1 MSPRKRRFAEIAT
14 RAFIATA
21 LALLLSILLAEPF
34 SLSTSSIFASAEKR
48 DFQMTDL
55 FAQIADNRPVRQ
67 LDDRIVIVNIGLADR
82 AEIGEALSMVS
93 LFAPKVVGVD
103 VNFRD
108 SISPET
114 DEILM
119 EGIHANPGI
128 VLPLQLAAD
137 DNGTFDIANA
147 SFFFDPSQLSEESEI
162 QYGAAN
168 LPAKSLRATIR
179 EYVVDFDTKEGK
191 IPSFITRIAE
201 EYDKQAADR
210 LRNRGE
216 NLGTTAYHSREYRII
231 DIDDIEDNAEAIADK
246 IVLFGALDDAS
257 DMHATPVNSYMPG
270 LLIHAHALSTVLDG
284 VWYRKTPP
292 AFDYLLAAFI
302 CLIITSLSYYLHA
315 KFRGITLRLLQVVLI
330 ILAVRIGY
338 GAFVD
343 SNILFNFTYTF
354 LIIAFGL
361 FAVDICNG
369 LEQMGIVIYHKLKNY
384 RNKKITKTQPI

>member
-1 MSPRKRRFAEIAT
+1 MSPRKRRFIEIAT
-14 RAFIATA
+14 RALIATA

-34 SLSTSSIFASAEKR
+34 SMSTSSIFASAEKK

-82 AEIGEALSMVS
+82 TEIGEALGLVS

-119 EGIHANPGI
+119 EGINSIPGI
-128 VLPLQLAAD
+128 VLPLQLAVGD
-137 DNGTFDIANA
+137 DGTFDIAA
-147 SFFFDPSQLSEESEI
+147 SPFFFEPNQLSEESPI

-168 LPAKSLRATIR
+168 LPAKSHRATIR
-179 EYVVDFDTKEGK
+179 EYVVYFETKGGK

-201 EYDKQAADR
+201 SYDKKAADR
-210 LRNRGE
+210 LRARGE
-216 NLGTTAYHSREYRII
+216 KLGTTAYHSREYRII
-231 DIDDIEDNAEAIADK
+231 NIDEIEDNAEAIADK

-257 DMHATPVNSYMPG
+257 DMHATPVNSYMAG
-270 LLIHAHALSTVLDG
+270 ILIHAHALSTVLDG
-284 VWYRKTPP
+284 TWYRKTPP

-302 CLIITSLSYYLHA
+302 CLIITFLSYYLHS

-369 LEQMGIVIYHKLKNY
+369 VEQLGLLIYRKFQKRKN
-384 RNKKITKTQPI
+384 NNKTQAI